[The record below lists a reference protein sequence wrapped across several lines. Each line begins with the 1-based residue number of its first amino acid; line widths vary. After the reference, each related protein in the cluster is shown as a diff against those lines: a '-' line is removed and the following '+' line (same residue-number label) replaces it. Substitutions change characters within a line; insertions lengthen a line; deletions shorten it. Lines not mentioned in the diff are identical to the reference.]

1 MNKNGTPQNLQPQ
14 AAKWNRPTVAIR
26 IPEAFRDAVLRYARA
41 LDNGEAVVNKTV
53 KLSQLKTYKLRGSE
67 VIKVEDLVKLG
78 LLELD

>member
-14 AAKWNRPTVAIR
+14 AAKWKRPTVAIR

-41 LDNGEAVVNKTV
+41 LDNGEAVNKTV
-53 KLSQLKTYKLRGSE
+53 KLSELKTYKLRGSE
-67 VIKVEDLVKLG
+67 VVKVEDLVKLG

>member
-1 MNKNGTPQNLQPQ
+1 VNKNGTPQNLQPQ

-41 LDNGEAVVNKTV
+41 LDNGEVNKTV
-53 KLSQLKTYKLRGSE
+53 KLSELKTYKLRGSE
-67 VIKVEDLVKLG
+67 VVKVEDLVKLG